1 MIEKIPTKI
10 LRMTRNKSGL
20 TQAKLAEKLNV
31 NASVV
36 SRIEA
41 SEWTDGQMAERY
53 LGALQS
59 DLGNE
64 ISSFFSESWQHLE
77 RPDFLHPDREV
88 MWEAECALQMLKTF
102 EDSSQ
107 FDPILQR
114 PLTKVRERIIKEVEF
129 IRDQDHSIAFIGEI
143 GVGKTTALSF
153 VMNLTKN
160 EKDGPESIFPT
171 GSGRTTVCE
180 VAIKTAPA
188 FGIAVAPFPEDK
200 IRLLVTDL
208 IKNRITSELE
218 RVIRNMANLGR
229 KTVGAQTPSEGP
241 TTIDPLKDLNGQSA
255 EVDVVVGE
263 VMAKM
268 KLECRTETQMIL
280 SEDTENSMEWL
291 RSNIRKINNGL
302 HPNLSVPERITVL
315 LPLEALRETP
325 YVISVID
332 TKGVEGTTQR
342 PDLME
347 QIENARTITV
357 LCCGF
362 SDAPGKVPLS
372 LVQDTLDSG
381 SDALDAERLCLLVL
395 PREPEALKIINDEG
409 EHPNERLEGYA
420 IREAQIDQQ
429 FAVEFAVDDPP
440 KIPTQFFQVNADK
453 PEDVYRWLTS
463 RIERIRAAK
472 VERIKSHV
480 SAVQGLVTNAD
491 VAKTREARRS
501 IAEAITLVA
510 AERRHLPNVKRPAC
524 FQLLAETE
532 KTHQSS
538 IAAAV
543 NRRGDWDNFPVAY
556 ILGQGVRRDVHLRTR
571 DIFIRIDE
579 RIASLNDSFRHLSDI
594 ASFLQTLRED
604 IQEWNREFLSRVAH
618 EGRTRF
624 IPYLSQATE
633 MWDKC
638 EKRYG
643 GGAGYRS
650 AVSEIFQEQFE
661 NDGEAVATLE
671 KIESRVAEIWNQMI
685 VGTLESAAAFDDED

>member
-1 MIEKIPTKI
+1 MIDKIPTVI
-10 LRMTRNKSGL
+10 LRMARNKSGS
-20 TQAKLAEKLNV
+20 TQAKLAKILKV
-31 NASVV
+31 NASLI
-36 SRIEA
+36 SRLES

-64 ISSFFSESWQHLE
+64 IITFFSEAWQHLE
-77 RPDFLHPDREV
+77 RPDFRHPDREV
-88 MWEAECALQMLKTF
+88 MREAECALQTLKTF

-129 IRDQDHSIAFIGEI
+129 IRHQDHSIAFIGEI

-153 VMNLTKN
+153 VMNLIKD

-180 VAIKTAPA
+180 VAIKTTSA
-188 FGIAVAPFPEDK
+188 FGIAVAPLPEDK

-208 IKNRITSELE
+208 IKSGITSELE

-229 KTVGAQTPSEGP
+229 KIVQANPPSDET
-241 TTIDPLKDLNGQSA
+241 TTIDPLKDLIDQSA
-255 EVDVVVGE
+255 EDVVVGE

-268 KLECRTETQMIL
+268 ELEHRTETQMIL
-280 SEDTENSMEWL
+280 PEDMENSTEWL

-302 HPNLSVPERITVL
+302 HPNFSIPERITVL
-315 LPLEALRETP
+315 LPREALRETP
-325 YVISVID
+325 YTISVID

-347 QIENARTITV
+347 QIENTRTITV
-357 LCCGF
+357 LCCRF
-362 SDAPGKVPLS
+362 PDAPGKVPLS
-372 LVQDTLDSG
+372 LVQETLDSG

-395 PREPEALKIINDEG
+395 PREPEALGIINDEG
-409 EHPNERLEGYA
+409 EHPNESWEGYA
-420 IREAQIDQQ
+420 IRKEQVERQ
-429 FAVEFAVDDPP
+429 FAVDKLP
-440 KIPTQFFQVNADK
+440 KIPINFFQVGADN

-463 RIERIRAAK
+463 RIKGIRAAK
-472 VERIKSHV
+472 VKRIESHV

-501 IAEAITLVA
+501 IAETISQVA
-510 AERRHLPNVKRPAC
+510 AKRCCLPGVKRPAY

-532 KTHQSS
+532 KTHHNS

-543 NRRGDWDNFPVAY
+543 NRQGDWDNFPVAY
-556 ILGQGVRRDVHLRTR
+556 ILGRGVRRDVHLRTR

-579 RIASLNDSFRHLSDI
+579 RIAGLKDSFGHLGDI
-594 ASFLQTLRED
+594 ASFLQTLQED
-604 IQEWNREFLSRVAH
+604 IQEWRKDFLSRVAR
-618 EGRTRF
+618 EGRARF
-624 IPYLSQATE
+624 IPYLRQATK
-633 MWDKC
+633 MWDRC
-638 EKRYG
+638 EERYG
-643 GGAGYRS
+643 AGAGYRS

-661 NDGEAVATLE
+661 NEAGATLE
-671 KIESRVAEIWNQMI
+671 QIESRVKEIWNQMI
-685 VGTLESAAAFDDED
+685 VGALESAAAFDDED

>member
-1 MIEKIPTKI
+1 
-10 LRMTRNKSGL
+10 
-20 TQAKLAEKLNV
+20 
-31 NASVV
+31 
-36 SRIEA
+36 
-41 SEWTDGQMAERY
+41 MAERY

-64 ISSFFSESWQHLE
+64 IITSFSESWQHLE
-77 RPDFLHPDREV
+77 RPDFFHPDREV
-88 MWEAECALQMLKTF
+88 MWEAECALQRLKTF
-102 EDSSQ
+102 ADSAQ

-129 IRDQDHSIAFIGEI
+129 IRQQDHSIAFIGEI

-153 VMNLTKN
+153 VMNLIKD

-188 FGIAVAPFPEDK
+188 FGIAVAPLPEDK

-208 IKNRITSELE
+208 VKNGITSELE
-218 RVIRNMANLGR
+218 RVIRSMASLGR
-229 KTVGAQTPSEGP
+229 KTVQAQTPSEGP
-241 TTIDPLKDLNGQSA
+241 TTIDPLKDLIGQSA
-255 EVDVVVGE
+255 EVDVVVDE
-263 VMAKM
+263 VMARM
-268 KLECRTETQMIL
+268 DLEHRTETQMIL

-291 RSNIRKINNGL
+291 RSNIRKINNGQ
-302 HPNLSVPERITVL
+302 HPNFSVPERITVL

-342 PDLME
+342 PDLMG

-357 LCCGF
+357 LCCRF

-372 LVQDTLDSG
+372 LVQETLDSG
-381 SDALDAERLCLLVL
+381 SDALNAERICLLVL

-409 EHPNERLEGYA
+409 EHPKERWEGYT
-420 IREAQIDQQ
+420 IREVQIDQQ
-429 FAVEFAVDDPP
+429 FAVEFPVDALP
-440 KIPTQFFQVNADK
+440 KIPTKFFQVGADN
-453 PEDVYRWLTS
+453 PEEVHRWLTS
-463 RIERIRAAK
+463 RIKRIRAAK

-501 IAEAITLVA
+501 IAETITQVA
-510 AERRHLPNVKRPAC
+510 DGHLRLPDVRRPAY
-524 FQLLAETE
+524 FQLLTETE
-532 KTHQSS
+532 KTHHNS

-543 NRRGDWDNFPVAY
+543 NRQGKWENFPVAY

-579 RIASLNDSFRHLSDI
+579 RIEGLKDSFGHLDDI
-594 ASFLQTLRED
+594 ASFLQTLQED
-604 IQEWNREFLSRVAH
+604 IQEWRGDFLGRVAS

-624 IPYLSQATE
+624 LPYLSQATE
-633 MWDKC
+633 MWDEC
-638 EKRYG
+638 EQRYG
-643 GGAGYRS
+643 GGTGYRS
-650 AVSEIFQEQFE
+650 AVSKIFQNQFE
-661 NDGEAVATLE
+661 NDGEAGATLE

-685 VGTLESAAAFDDED
+685 VGKLESAAAFDDED